1 MTGACAAGGS
11 ATASARKGAVL
22 GPSVSAG
29 TDHSF
34 EATTAGSDERIRMQ
48 IRSREDPTAA
58 AAAATCSSKVVGEVG
73 SGPSS
78 SSLGSGLPPRGDTEN
93 LIAELF
99 NEVGTED
106 RDGSSF
112 TVLSSGVAQQQMPG
126 LVEPNSP
133 SVYPP
138 KNARREIQRQME
150 ELREELRDGQSQWE
164 VHEQIGKG
172 GFGVVYKVGDGWEG
186 QWGCRQRGRVLSS
199 QCEYAAM
206 TKPILFSLAGHV
218 AGPAGGHQA
227 CHLPGKPMQ

>member
-58 AAAATCSSKVVGEVG
+58 ATGSKVVGELG
-73 SGPSS
+73 SGP
-78 SSLGSGLPPRGDTEN
+78 PPRKDTDN

-99 NEVGTED
+99 NEEGGAED
-106 RDGSSF
+106 RAGSSF
-112 TVLSSGVAQQQMPG
+112 TVLSSGVAQQQTLGPLG
-126 LVEPNSP
+126 EPSGP
-133 SVYPP
+133 SI
-138 KNARREIQRQME
+138 NARREIQRQME
-150 ELREELRDGQSQWE
+150 DLREELRDGQSQWE

-172 GFGVVYKVGDGWEG
+172 GFGVVYKVGGGGAG
-186 QWGCRQRGRVLSS
+186 QWGSEG
-199 QCEYAAM
+199 
-206 TKPILFSLAGHV
+206 
-218 AGPAGGHQA
+218 
-227 CHLPGKPMQ
+227 